1 MPKPRQGSQVKEHQS
16 IRLEPKV
23 KAELKKKFGSV
34 QAGIDFALNKIIQD
48 EKSGHSDRDIRTA

>member
-23 KAELKKKFGSV
+23 KEELRRKFGSV
-34 QAGIDFALNKIIQD
+34 QAGIDFALKTIEEQ
-48 EKSGHSDRDIRTA
+48 KSGQESHETRSF